1 MLCKNCKTNE
11 AKHPGKTCSLKCA
24 TEADNIAGRIQ
35 GRPSDTYEE
44 IKRRYDIEISK
55 KQARSFARK
64 VHSAPKAGTIS
75 RAKAKSAVNLAIKGL
90 SND

>member
-1 MLCKNCKTNE
+1 MLCNFCKKKE

-44 IKRRYDIEISK
+44 IKRRHDIEIK
-55 KQARSFARK
+55 KKKARGFSRK

-75 RAKAKSAVNLAIKGL
+75 RAKARSAVKKALLNP
-90 SND
+90 NVR